1 MNQPTEPVRNTS
13 QEDAAGGSEIAGS
26 VEAPP
31 PVSEEALKPT
41 AAVVPIPSVEDASL
55 AAPSVQPLQ
64 PVVASEV
71 SEGSR
76 SAESGAADQAD
87 AMDASPEASAHHYT
101 YSLADVAALV
111 TGALARS
118 SPPSEFRALGSVDVN
133 CWTLEHLRETFRD
146 KAVSA
151 KPCDWSDVKSSAE
164 GLNLRE
170 TVFLALGQEHAWV
183 MSYDEATKKLKA
195 SCSNDLTAL
204 PEGGLELYFD
214 SSQEGWIFLRCMRSA
229 LDKLAFIPGVE
240 SHWFWST
247 IWINRGFYLQSALAA
262 LLTNVFAL
270 GTSMFSMIVY
280 NRIIPSNAME
290 SLIVLVSG
298 MFLLMIVDYVVRSVR
313 NHYLSVAGV
322 DSDLALADRLF
333 AQVLDLQYKSRKG
346 TVGALANT
354 LKEFEHIRE
363 FFASATL
370 VSLIDVP
377 FAIIF
382 LLAIYLIG
390 GWMALPV
397 FVGIVVLFLTT
408 LYLQPKMKALAK
420 HTFEDGQTKHSVMV
434 ESLTGLETLKILGAG
449 GFMRRRL
456 RHVLERQADISEQTK
471 DGTHL
476 STNVAQTTQQV
487 VQMSV
492 VAVGAYLVADGQF
505 GYGAIIAATILSG
518 KALAPFAQLSQLLV
532 RLNQIGVS
540 YEALDDL
547 MRQPVE
553 HPIEKSFMPRSRFNG
568 QLEFQRVTFTYPGQ
582 QAPVLQ
588 DVSFVIEPGERVAI
602 LGHVGSGKTTIGRL
616 ISGLYEADSG
626 EILIDGVDVRQ
637 IAPSDLRENLGI
649 SSQDVWLMS
658 TTVEQNITLGAV
670 DARPEQ
676 ILWAGELAGVAEF
689 VNRHPDG
696 YKLMLKERGESLSGG
711 QRQAISLARAIV
723 RRPPII
729 VLDEPTSSMDAR
741 SEQIFVNRFKKAEL
755 GCTLLVITHRTSLLT
770 LVDRVIILE
779 HGRVAGMGTT
789 EQFMKAQT
797 DRSVAAEIVKNAAR
811 LNQRAS

>member
-1 MNQPTEPVRNTS
+1 MSLEEKDDSSLSPETSQALVSETSSSSSKNQPFKLGATQKSISSNSNNNESVIEERVDESPKDLEKEATVDETS
-13 QEDAAGGSEIAGS
+13 SQKEDA
-26 VEAPP
+26 
-31 PVSEEALKPT
+31 
-41 AAVVPIPSVEDASL
+41 
-55 AAPSVQPLQ
+55 
-64 PVVASEV
+64 
-71 SEGSR
+71 
-76 SAESGAADQAD
+76 
-87 AMDASPEASAHHYT
+87 YT

-111 TGALARS
+111 TGALAQS

-133 CWTLEHLRETFRD
+133 CWSVSDLEETFRD
-146 KAVSA
+146 KLVSA
-151 KPCDWSDVKSSAE
+151 KRCVWNDVKTSAHS
-164 GLNLRE
+164 LNLRE
-170 TVFLALGQEHAWV
+170 TVFLALGDSHAWV
-183 MSYDEATKKLKA
+183 MSYDETTKNLKA
-195 SCSNDLTAL
+195 SCSNKEISQPDGDLEA
-204 PEGGLELYFD
+204 YFD
-214 SSQEGWIFLRCMRSA
+214 ASQVDWIFFRCTRSS
-229 LDKLAFIPGVE
+229 LDRLAFIPGIE
-240 SHWFWST
+240 SHWFWAT
-247 IWINRGFYLQSALAA
+247 IWGNRGFYVQSALAA
-262 LLTNVFAL
+262 LLTNIFAL

-298 MFLLMIVDYVVRSVR
+298 MFLLMTVDYVVRSVR
-313 NHYLSVAGV
+313 NHYLSIAGV

-333 AQVLDLQYKSRKG
+333 AQVLDLQYSSRKG

-377 FAIIF
+377 FAAIF

-390 GWMALPV
+390 GWMAAPV
-397 FVGIVVLFLTT
+397 FIGIVILFLTT

-456 RHVLERQADISEQTK
+456 RHVLERQAEISEQTK

-476 STNVAQTTQQV
+476 STNVAQTTQQL
-487 VQMSV
+487 VQMAV
-492 VAVGAYLVADGQF
+492 VAVGAYLVADGEF

-532 RLNQIGVS
+532 RINQIGVS
-540 YEALDDL
+540 YSALNDL
-547 MRQPVE
+547 MNQPVE
-553 HPIEKSFMPRSRFNG
+553 HPVEKAFLPRARFSG
-568 QLEFQRVTFTYPGQ
+568 EVGFERVTFTYPGQ
-582 QAPVLQ
+582 QGPVLQ
-588 DVSFVIEPGERVAI
+588 EVSFSIKPGERVAI

-616 ISGLYEADSG
+616 LSGLYEADSG
-626 EILIDGVDVRQ
+626 EVLIDGVDVRQ

-670 DARPEQ
+670 DARPDQ
-676 ILWAGELAGVAEF
+676 VLWAGELAGVAEF
-689 VNRHPDG
+689 VNKHPDG
-696 YKLMLKERGESLSGG
+696 YKLLLKERGESLSGG

-723 RRPPII
+723 RKPPII

-741 SEQIFVNRFKKAEL
+741 SEQIFVNRFKKAEID
-755 GCTLLVITHRTSLLT
+755 CTLLVITHRTSLLT
-770 LVDRVIILE
+770 LVDRVVILE
-779 HGRVAGMGTT
+779 NGRVAGMGST
-789 EQFMKAQT
+789 EQFMRAQT
-797 DRSVAAEIVKNAAR
+797 DRSVAAEIVKNAMR
-811 LNQRAS
+811 QNQKSP